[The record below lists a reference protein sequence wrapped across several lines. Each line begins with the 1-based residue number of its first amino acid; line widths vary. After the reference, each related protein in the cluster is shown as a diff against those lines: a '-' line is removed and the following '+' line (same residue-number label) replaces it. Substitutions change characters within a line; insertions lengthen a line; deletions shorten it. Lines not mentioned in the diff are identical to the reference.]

1 MSYSERYAR
10 ALAIAARAHHG
21 QLRKGTD
28 VPYVTHPVHVAR
40 ILDLHG
46 FSEDLVLAGLLHDV
60 LEDTDVP
67 EDEIAR
73 QVGAEVAKLVRAVT
87 EKKSEGGAERPW
99 EVRKD
104 EQLAHLASATADVLA
119 LKAADA
125 LHNATETLR
134 DVREQGA
141 ATAFARFKRGPAPSI
156 GYYRRIAELCTARL
170 DGHAIARELA
180 AVVADLDRAAQ
191 DSAGDP
197 V

>member
-1 MSYSERYAR
+1 MSYSARYAR

-21 QLRKGTD
+21 QVRKGTD
-28 VPYVTHPVHVAR
+28 VPYLTHPVHVAR
-40 ILDLHG
+40 ILDRYG

-67 EDEIAR
+67 EAELLR
-73 QVGAEVAKLVRAVT
+73 ELGAEVTALVRAVT
-87 EKKSEGGAERPW
+87 ETKQEGGAERPW

-104 EQLAHLASATADVLA
+104 EQLEHLSRASDDALA

-134 DVREQGA
+134 DVREHGA

-156 GYYRRIAELCTARL
+156 GYYRRIAHLCTERL

-180 AVVADLDRAAQ
+180 AVVDDLDRAAR
-191 DSAGDP
+191 DP